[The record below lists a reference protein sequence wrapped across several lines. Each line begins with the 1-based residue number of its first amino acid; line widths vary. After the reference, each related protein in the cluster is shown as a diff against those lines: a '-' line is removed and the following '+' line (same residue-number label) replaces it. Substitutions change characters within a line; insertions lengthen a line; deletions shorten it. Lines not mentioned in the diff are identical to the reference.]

1 MSDLKDK
8 ADEPKRVTVDGR
20 SVEQHSLS
28 EQIEL
33 DRYLAS
39 KEALKKRRGILRQ
52 KMVSP
57 GARGE

>member
-39 KEALKKRRGILRQ
+39 KEALKKRAGVIRQ